1 MIGKRI
7 ILDRG
12 HHLLRKV
19 YFSIWS
25 QKSPNDFMFMKN
37 IINELNKADILII
50 LEQILHCQFQM
61 MIPMKWLNHQMNN
74 TLFYLR
80 KNCICGIFQNTEK
93 KKAFLYCIL
102 HMHRASCRHALLL
115 HTCDVKLQKLSKTYI
130 FIRVRQLTIRTT

>member
-1 MIGKRI
+1 
-7 ILDRG
+7 
-12 HHLLRKV
+12 
-19 YFSIWS
+19 
-25 QKSPNDFMFMKN
+25 MFKKN

-102 HMHRASCRHALLL
+102 HMHRA
-115 HTCDVKLQKLSKTYI
+115 KLSSCTIAAYLWRQIAKT
-130 FIRVRQLTIRTT
+130 F